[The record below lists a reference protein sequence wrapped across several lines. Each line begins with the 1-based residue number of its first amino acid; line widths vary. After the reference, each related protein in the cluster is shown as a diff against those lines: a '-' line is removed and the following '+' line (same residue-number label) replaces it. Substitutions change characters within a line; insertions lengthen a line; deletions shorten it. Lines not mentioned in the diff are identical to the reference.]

1 MKTLYYRGVFVLSQN
16 KSSFVVDGNIKG
28 FYITRNVEV
37 THGKG
42 GAQRVEFRH
51 YKSTLWIKTN
61 IKSAPIIEK
70 DNMDGPLNASQQAE
84 PYDSSKYPF

>member
-1 MKTLYYRGVFVLSQN
+1 M
-16 KSSFVVDGNIKG
+16 
-28 FYITRNVEV
+28 
-37 THGKG
+37 
-42 GAQRVEFRH
+42 EFRH

>member
-1 MKTLYYRGVFVLSQN
+1 MKLIAEIVFSQN